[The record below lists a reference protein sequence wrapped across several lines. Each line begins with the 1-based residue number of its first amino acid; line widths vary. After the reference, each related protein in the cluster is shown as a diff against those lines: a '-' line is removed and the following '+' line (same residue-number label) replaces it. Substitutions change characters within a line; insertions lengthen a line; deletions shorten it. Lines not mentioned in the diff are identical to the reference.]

1 MPEFYCKND
10 GIQDILVAE
19 MQQKILIIDIYK
31 CDDILFYIL
40 HVIISL
46 LVVFQHED
54 NSTIYQIFNQHIKLE
69 NTGIYGLP
77 ISLSHFIL
85 LKFPLFYKF
94 ILKWYFNAIRCDISP
109 GCI

>member
-1 MPEFYCKND
+1 MLEFYCKND

-31 CDDILFYIL
+31 CNDILFYIL

-54 NSTIYQIFNQHIKLE
+54 NSTIYQFFNQHIKLE

-77 ISLSHFIL
+77 IALSHFIL

-94 ILKWYFNAIRCDISP
+94 ILK
-109 GCI
+109 

>member
-19 MQQKILIIDIYK
+19 MQQKFLIIDIYK

-69 NTGIYGLP
+69 NTGIFWSTHFFESFHTLE
-77 ISLSHFIL
+77 ISIIL
-85 LKFPLFYKF
+85 
-94 ILKWYFNAIRCDISP
+94 
-109 GCI
+109 